1 MYNAKTRIVKN
12 DDHTWTMR
20 KIKFRSS
27 FKAIYMYLAWPKT
40 IQDWLNQKLCSNP
53 LILYLHILL
62 CLKTSFFMPFS
73 RYDSFMTESPCHIEI
88 SSLISGPLIGA
99 SVKKELKVLQLG
111 YRIFFYVH
119 INMVTGINQ

>member
-53 LILYLHILL
+53 LILYLHTLL

-73 RYDSFMTESPCHIEI
+73 RYDSFMTESPCHIET
-88 SSLISGPLIGA
+88 SSLISGPLIGV